1 MSEFAAF
8 DKIERLTQQITITEK
23 IHGTNAQVFI
33 ADGIVRAGSRTRWIT
48 PEDDNYAFAAWVASN
63 AHALRELLGEGQH
76 FGEWYGSGIN
86 AGYGLKERRFALF
99 NTFRWVPLA
108 DTLRPLG
115 IDVVPILYQ
124 GPFSGE
130 AISTAFERLRTLGS
144 VIVPGYDKPEGIV
157 VRFDRSGVL
166 MKRTFESED
175 EAWSYKKDR
184 PPAPDHSEVAAL
196 CAPFWQPLRLEKLL
210 SRDERFGRD
219 YPKSLPDLCRE
230 YIADLKAETNGDV
243 TEETWKLVGKNA
255 FKAIKGMMAERG
267 FSA

>member
-130 AISTAFERLRTLGS
+130 VISTAFERLRTLGS
-144 VIVPGYDKPEGIV
+144 VLVPGYDKPEGIV

-184 PPAPDHSEVAAL
+184 PPAPDHSEVAARL
-196 CAPFWQPLRLEKLL
+196 PKVSARPLPRLHRRPEG
-210 SRDERFGRD
+210 RNERRRSGRD
-219 YPKSLPDLCRE
+219 VETRRQKRIQGDQGNDGRTRIQRMTPSTHTTNDKDLTR
-230 YIADLKAETNGDV
+230 
-243 TEETWKLVGKNA
+243 
-255 FKAIKGMMAERG
+255 
-267 FSA
+267 